1 MSENQLALHLQ
12 DQGESLLPIAQVLK
26 ITTLS
31 RSTLYEEMA
40 AGRFPRPVT
49 LSARRVAW
57 QPQSV
62 RMWLNDRAKVADS
75 GEQGGKQ

>member
-1 MSENQLALHLQ
+1 MSENQLALPLP
-12 DQGESLLPIAQVLK
+12 DQEPLLPLAQVMK

-57 QPQSV
+57 QSLSV
-62 RMWLNDRAKVADS
+62 RAWLNDRAKEAD
-75 GEQGGKQ
+75 GGDQGGAR